1 MLDIKDYTQ
10 VGLAHN
16 PSNATI
22 LTLHTPYKAQRL
34 ELQLANGLDSLLEFK
49 DREQNL
55 DSLLT
60 LKLINGGYKEKYWS
74 FGEEVEEEI
83 EEKIDISQG
92 ILIAS
97 NDDRIAFE
105 LLATNPKHQFNC
117 PDVESGSF
125 IQNLRGFSGMLNFLE
140 NAIYSTKATLDYDN
154 LKEYESY
161 NTAEYKSDNIY
172 AKNKCL
178 SERIKAI
185 YAKDWLSTLSKDI
198 QEAYNGD
205 IHIFMGQWRETL
217 QEKHQN
223 IQSFVASFCKKVG
236 CDSIAI
242 DEQIS
247 NYVQF
252 QFDIANTKIRVKRGA
267 IPLNNQMLLINSY
280 LLPSLRQWYIVS
292 HSQHNSFDVLLRK
305 YMRYIEINI
314 RYFYVYDESDKYF
327 YTQICINDLKR
338 LREVM

>member
-1 MLDIKDYTQ
+1 MYGFSRPYQKDNLPIYRIKIQDSIKESHNDSPLDSLSIDIAKDTKELSDTSNLSSSLQDILSSIYTSLKDTYTKGYKYHYLSLQLDSNALILILLIPQTIPKVFKEVYENYEYKDYGIGKYHYLYNYCTHTMLDIQDYTQ

-34 ELQLANGLDSLLEFK
+34 ELQLANGLDSLIESK

-60 LKLINGGYKEKYWS
+60 LKLINGGYKEKYWG

-140 NAIYSTKATLDYDN
+140 NAI
-154 LKEYESY
+154 
-161 NTAEYKSDNIY
+161 
-172 AKNKCL
+172 
-178 SERIKAI
+178 
-185 YAKDWLSTLSKDI
+185 
-198 QEAYNGD
+198 
-205 IHIFMGQWRETL
+205 
-217 QEKHQN
+217 
-223 IQSFVASFCKKVG
+223 
-236 CDSIAI
+236 
-242 DEQIS
+242 
-247 NYVQF
+247 
-252 QFDIANTKIRVKRGA
+252 
-267 IPLNNQMLLINSY
+267 
-280 LLPSLRQWYIVS
+280 
-292 HSQHNSFDVLLRK
+292 
-305 YMRYIEINI
+305 
-314 RYFYVYDESDKYF
+314 
-327 YTQICINDLKR
+327 
-338 LREVM
+338 